1 MPKRGWVWVGPDY
14 VDSDEERPA
23 KKKPA
28 ARGKK
33 GKAIVPNWS
42 AATHA
47 GWSDDKPTGTWGKR
61 CVDTWCLLAPYD
73 SAITEAQWKKYY
85 DERSTLD
92 RVNTLRGGSS
102 NPIES
107 EELGQPTWTILQDSG
122 ESIAAA
128 IMGSAQL
135 QDANR
140 KKRIAHVL
148 LGSFYYVR
156 LDGSD
161 EGNGPPEP
169 RQLDIYSRLYSPF
182 GIGTS
187 VDLHYEYYYRRRS
200 QRHNDERLVTL
211 TGKLRTIEDCGAEP
225 PSQSEDDDDK
235 ETEVANAYVIFGGQ
249 EDGNGGLSTHISNE
263 ITLKQ
268 FERSLFGTEGWL
280 SSRKMADILLAG
292 ASVLQYH
299 EADTEAAVAFLN
311 KFQYFTGENTGKRA
325 LAPEIKRMVLGEPDV
340 PAGSPYCVPL
350 RRLWLAHQG

>member
-33 GKAIVPNWS
+33 GKAIAPNWS

-148 LGSFYYVR
+148 LGFVLLSMALLSLVSWISIA
-156 LDGSD
+156 DCI
-161 EGNGPPEP
+161 PPLE
-169 RQLDIYSRLYSPF
+169 
-182 GIGTS
+182 
-187 VDLHYEYYYRRRS
+187 
-200 QRHNDERLVTL
+200 
-211 TGKLRTIEDCGAEP
+211 
-225 PSQSEDDDDK
+225 
-235 ETEVANAYVIFGGQ
+235 
-249 EDGNGGLSTHISNE
+249 
-263 ITLKQ
+263 
-268 FERSLFGTEGWL
+268 
-280 SSRKMADILLAG
+280 
-292 ASVLQYH
+292 
-299 EADTEAAVAFLN
+299 
-311 KFQYFTGENTGKRA
+311 
-325 LAPEIKRMVLGEPDV
+325 LAPRSTSIMNIIIGGDLKGTTMNALQLLLVN
-340 PAGSPYCVPL
+340 
-350 RRLWLAHQG
+350 